1 MEMKK
6 TFKCSL
12 KCLTDVREMVGRF
25 CSENSIGEIPCGEIE
40 LAVNEACTNIITHG
54 GLNNEKES
62 FSLSLERIK
71 KMLAIVIRD
80 PGKPYNFN
88 QVNTVKSRKE
98 FKEKRPRSG
107 MGVYIIRQLVDAVMY
122 HRLPDNTNEL
132 KLIKN
137 L

>member
-1 MEMKK
+1 MTKS
-6 TFKCSL
+6 FKCSL
-12 KCLTDVREMVGRF
+12 RSLSDMRDQVIQF
-25 CSENSIGEIPCGEIE
+25 CRDNGVDAIKSSETE

-54 GLNNEKES
+54 GLNPEKDS
-62 FSLSLERIK
+62 FSLSLEKVR
-71 KMLAIVIRD
+71 KMIVIVIRD

-88 QVNTVKSRKE
+88 QVNTVKNRKE
-98 FKEKRPRSG
+98 FKERRPRSG

-137 L
+137 F

>member
-6 TFKCSL
+6 SFKTSL
-12 KCLTDVREMVGRF
+12 RCLSDVRDMVGLF
-25 CSENSIGEIPCGEIE
+25 CRENGIDDIKGSEIE

-54 GLNNEKES
+54 GLNSDKES
-62 FSLSLERIK
+62 FSLSLEKIK
-71 KMLAIVIRD
+71 KMLAIVIKD

-88 QVNTVKSRKE
+88 QVNTVKNRKE

>member
-1 MEMKK
+1 MEQ

-12 KCLTDVREMVGRF
+12 KSLSDVREMVNTF
-25 CSENSIGEIPCGEIE
+25 CRDNGVDPIKTSEVE

-54 GLNNEKES
+54 ELNQDDDS
-62 FSLSLERIK
+62 FTLSLEKAK
-71 KMLAIVIRD
+71 KMVVAVICD

-88 QVNTVKSRKE
+88 QLNTVKNRKE
-98 FKEKRPRSG
+98 FKEKKPRSG

-122 HRLPDNTNEL
+122 HRLPDNRNEL

>member
-1 MEMKK
+1 MEMENK
-6 TFKCSL
+6 FKSSL
-12 KCLTDVREMVGRF
+12 KSLSDVREAVGRF
-25 CSENSIGEIPCGEIE
+25 CQEFDIDKIKCSEIE

-54 GLNNEKES
+54 GLDPEKDS
-62 FSLSLERIK
+62 FSLSLEKAK
-71 KMLAIVIRD
+71 KMLVIIIRD

>member
-1 MEMKK
+1 MELKK
-6 TFKCSL
+6 NFKCSFKSL
-12 KCLTDVREMVGRF
+12 SDIRNLINRFGQDNGIDPIKC
-25 CSENSIGEIPCGEIE
+25 SEIE
-40 LAVNEACTNIITHG
+40 LAVNEACTNIIAHG
-54 GLNNEKES
+54 GLNPEKDGY
-62 FSLSLERIK
+62 SLSLEKIK
-71 KMLAIVIRD
+71 KMLVVVISD

-88 QVNTVKSRKE
+88 QVSTVKNRKE